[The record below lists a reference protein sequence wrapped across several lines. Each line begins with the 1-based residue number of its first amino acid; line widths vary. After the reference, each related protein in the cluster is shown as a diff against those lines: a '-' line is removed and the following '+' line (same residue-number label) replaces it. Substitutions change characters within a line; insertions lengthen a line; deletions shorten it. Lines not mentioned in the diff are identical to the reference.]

1 MISDDTARHYALNEY
16 FIITDAIAIYAQ
28 RYVNDYHRGGMIQ
41 EVQEMNGVLRKM
53 LDDKVAVKD
62 AYGLAVYGHK

>member
-1 MISDDTARHYALNEY
+1 M
-16 FIITDAIAIYAQ
+16 TDAIAIYAQ
-28 RYVNDYHRGGMIQ
+28 RYVHDSNRGGMIQ
-41 EVQEMNGVLRKM
+41 QVQEMNGVLRKM

>member
-1 MISDDTARHYALNEY
+1 MISDDTARHSALNEY
-16 FIITDAIAIYAQ
+16 FIMTDAIAIYAQ
-28 RYVNDYHRGGMIQ
+28 RYVHDSNRGGMIQ
-41 EVQEMNGVLRKM
+41 QVQEMNGVLRKM